1 MNCDN
6 CKHYCWYYDKCLKWN
21 CEVDAKEIHNCF
33 EPNDT
38 YKKIMYNIK
47 ENWADFKFAR

>member
-6 CKHYCWYYDKCLKWN
+6 CKHYCWYYDKCSKWD

-38 YKKIMYNIK
+38 YKKIMCGIK
-47 ENWADFKFAR
+47 EN